1 MLKLKNIGDRKSR
14 RDKKLSGYNM
24 LVFQKKL
31 SIVMI
36 LILLR
41 WVYLLNAM
49 LVKIPA
55 GFFSYRNWQAES
67 TVYILM

>member
-1 MLKLKNIGDRKSR
+1 MLKLENIGDRKSR
-14 RDKKLSGYNM
+14 RDKKLSRYNM

-41 WVYLLNAM
+41 WVYLLNAT

-55 GFFSYRNWQAES
+55 GFFSYRN
-67 TVYILM
+67 

>member
-41 WVYLLNAM
+41 WVYFLNAM

-55 GFFSYRNWQAES
+55 GFFSYRN
-67 TVYILM
+67 